1 MSVPPDAATE
11 MLLTS
16 SANLARGCGG
26 PGHFLRVGFALD
38 GGLGRTTVETHRD
51 IERVG
56 IGGRFGPPIVID
68 LLLALSLAQRAS
80 AAFLPSSLPVENNE
94 LSRRLPMH
102 QDAVFAAQTRSSRFS
117 IMMAAPSVQ
126 EARTWRLP

>member
-68 LLLALSLAQRAS
+68 LLLAFVPGSACQR
-80 AAFLPSSLPVENNE
+80 
-94 LSRRLPMH
+94 R
-102 QDAVFAAQTRSSRFS
+102 VFALQLAGR
-117 IMMAAPSVQ
+117 
-126 EARTWRLP
+126 E